1 MQLISVREL
10 IYLLKKAGWQ
20 KMAQKGSHA
29 QYRHPVRKGKITIPS
44 HRLGNTIPLTTE
56 RRILVLSIVLRK
68 FLQTS

>member
-29 QYRHPVRKGKITIPS
+29 QYRHPVRKGKMTFNAAAEAIKELDRAMKIDENILR
-44 HRLGNTIPLTTE
+44 HRI
-56 RRILVLSIVLRK
+56 IRK
-68 FLQTS
+68 

>member
-44 HRLGNTIPLTTE
+44 HRLGNTNSSYHRAENFKASWTINVT
-56 RRILVLSIVLRK
+56 IN
-68 FLQTS
+68 